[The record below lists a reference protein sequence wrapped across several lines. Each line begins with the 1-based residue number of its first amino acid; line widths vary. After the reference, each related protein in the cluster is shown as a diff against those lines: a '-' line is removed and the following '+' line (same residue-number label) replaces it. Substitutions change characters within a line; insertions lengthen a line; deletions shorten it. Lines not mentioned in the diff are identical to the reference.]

1 MRKVLI
7 VLLSVLLALS
17 FVSCEKDK
25 SGEIIAVYDEYV
37 RGNNFVQGAFFSLNG
52 LAKSVKDGYIY
63 YNDETTLSGQ
73 DITNK
78 SYYVGSIIKIVD
90 GIKSL
95 NVTAA
100 VAKSGTIT
108 IKSDSTETT
117 YGRTFTFTDCVI
129 NATYDDY
136 SDKETKNDQKKSLTI
151 NGTYSYLAKYNE
163 GEKNH
168 LSTTYTFDFSVGDTT
183 CKIEREYDS
192 NSNLVSTKVNGK
204 SVDLRLVN
212 AGN

>member
-108 IKSDSTETT
+108 IKSDSAGTT

-136 SDKETKNDQKKSLTI
+136 SEKETKKDQTTTLTV
-151 NGTYSYLAKYNE
+151 NGTYSYEDKYDENKE
-163 GEKNH
+163 DL
-168 LSTTYTFDFSVGDTT
+168 LSWTNCYNFNINGQTY
-183 CKIEREYDS
+183 KLENEYDG
-192 NSNLVSTKVNGK
+192 NNNLTSVKINGK
-204 SVDLRLVN
+204 PVDLKLVN